1 MMHVNMSNREEEEEE
16 EMEERERGGK
26 NILLVKYSQGIEE
39 SAKTDNTPMK
49 TARLSPL
56 HNICCIR
63 DGGLAQPDS
72 CAAPT
77 REEVAA
83 VGGASLGEEADMDFS
98 PGFCC
103 CCCAIKPFQNPKPTQ
118 KHTHTLSLSLSLSLS
133 RPRMLLLDQ
142 RIRQK
147 KKEISPCRKQRGV
160 DVRVRRIQA
169 TKQQSN
175 KRSTLQKKSSNPK
188 SPFGKLISHPKQIMR
203 NPPTFCFL
211 VLSLS
216 LSLSLKERLSPENH
230 AKSKCFVV
238 TFYIQ
243 LKYFVAVIKK
253 LLQFSLC

>member
-16 EMEERERGGK
+16 EIEERERGEK

-39 SAKTDNTPMK
+39 SAKIDNTPMK

-77 REEVAA
+77 REEAAA

-118 KHTHTLSLSLSLSLS
+118 KHTLYLPLSLLP
-133 RPRMLLLDQ
+133 RPRVLLLDQ

-147 KKEISPCRKQRGV
+147 KKENSPCRKHRGV
-160 DVRVRRIQA
+160 DVCVRRIRA
-169 TKQQSN
+169 NKEQSN
-175 KRSTLQKKSSNPK
+175 NQTIALHCRRRVQTLNLRVES
-188 SPFGKLISHPKQIMR
+188 
-203 NPPTFCFL
+203 
-211 VLSLS
+211 
-216 LSLSLKERLSPENH
+216 
-230 AKSKCFVV
+230 
-238 TFYIQ
+238 
-243 LKYFVAVIKK
+243 
-253 LLQFSLC
+253 

>member
-16 EMEERERGGK
+16 EMEERERGEK

-39 SAKTDNTPMK
+39 SAKIDNTPMK

-72 CAAPT
+72 CVAPT

-103 CCCAIKPFQNPKPTQ
+103 CCCCAIKPFQNPKPAQ
-118 KHTHTLSLSLSLSLS
+118 KHTLYLSLS

-169 TKQQSN
+169 NKQQSN
-175 KRSTLQKKSSNPK
+175 NQTSALHCRRRVQTLN
-188 SPFGKLISHPKQIMR
+188 L
-203 NPPTFCFL
+203 L
-211 VLSLS
+211 V
-216 LSLSLKERLSPENH
+216 
-230 AKSKCFVV
+230 
-238 TFYIQ
+238 
-243 LKYFVAVIKK
+243 
-253 LLQFSLC
+253 

>member
-1 MMHVNMSNREEEEEE
+1 MEGWFSKLPKPDFFLFFANSKLHDACQHVQQRRRKRRRRDGGEGK
-16 EMEERERGGK
+16 RGK
-26 NILLVKYSQGIEE
+26 KILLVKYSQGIEE

-56 HNICCIR
+56 HKICCIR

-72 CAAPT
+72 RAAPT

-118 KHTHTLSLSLSLSLS
+118 KHTLYLSLSHKTTNATPRSTDPAKEKRKFSL
-133 RPRMLLLDQ
+133 
-142 RIRQK
+142 QK
-147 KKEISPCRKQRGV
+147 TEGRGCF
-160 DVRVRRIQA
+160 RAQNPSKQA

-188 SPFGKLISHPKQIMR
+188 SPCGKLIYHPKQTVR

-216 LSLSLKERLSPENH
+216 LSERTSISRE
-230 AKSKCFVV
+230 
-238 TFYIQ
+238 
-243 LKYFVAVIKK
+243 
-253 LLQFSLC
+253 

>member
-1 MMHVNMSNREEEEEE
+1 MSWSSWRDGSLSFRNQIFFCFWQTPSCMMHVNMSNREEEEEE

-118 KHTHTLSLSLSLSLS
+118 KHTH
-133 RPRMLLLDQ
+133 
-142 RIRQK
+142 
-147 KKEISPCRKQRGV
+147 
-160 DVRVRRIQA
+160 
-169 TKQQSN
+169 
-175 KRSTLQKKSSNPK
+175 
-188 SPFGKLISHPKQIMR
+188 
-203 NPPTFCFL
+203 
-211 VLSLS
+211 S
-216 LSLSLKERLSPENH
+216 LSLSLKTTNATPRSTDP
-230 AKSKCFVV
+230 AKEKRN
-238 TFYIQ
+238 
-243 LKYFVAVIKK
+243 
-253 LLQFSLC
+253 FSLQKTEGRGCSRAQNPSNKTTIKQALYTAEEEFKP

>member
-1 MMHVNMSNREEEEEE
+1 MMHVNMSKREGEEE
-16 EMEERERGGK
+16 EMEERERWGK

-56 HNICCIR
+56 HKICCIR

-98 PGFCC
+98 TGFCC

-118 KHTHTLSLSLSLSLS
+118 KRTPSLPLSHKTTNATPRSTDPAKEKRKFSL
-133 RPRMLLLDQ
+133 
-142 RIRQK
+142 QK
-147 KKEISPCRKQRGV
+147 TEGRGCL
-160 DVRVRRIQA
+160 RAQNPSKQA

-188 SPFGKLISHPKQIMR
+188 SPFGKLIYHPKQTMR

-216 LSLSLKERLSPENH
+216 KRTSLQRIMQNQNVL
-230 AKSKCFVV
+230 
-238 TFYIQ
+238 
-243 LKYFVAVIKK
+243 
-253 LLQFSLC
+253 

>member
-1 MMHVNMSNREEEEEE
+1 
-16 EMEERERGGK
+16 MEERERGEK
-26 NILLVKYSQGIEE
+26 NLLLVKYSQGIEE

-56 HNICCIR
+56 HKICCIR

-103 CCCAIKPFQNPKPTQ
+103 CCCAIKPFQNPKPTR
-118 KHTHTLSLSLSLSLS
+118 KHTLYLSLSQDHECDSSIIGS
-133 RPRMLLLDQ
+133 GKR
-142 RIRQK
+142 K
-147 KKEISPCRKQRGV
+147 KKILFAENRG
-160 DVRVRRIQA
+160 RGCLRAQNPSKQA

-188 SPFGKLISHPKQIMR
+188 SPCGKLIYHPKQTVR

-211 VLSLS
+211 VLPLSLS
-216 LSLSLKERLSPENH
+216 LSLSLRKN
-230 AKSKCFVV
+230 V
-238 TFYIQ
+238 Y
-243 LKYFVAVIKK
+243 
-253 LLQFSLC
+253 LQRIMQNQNVL

>member
-1 MMHVNMSNREEEEEE
+1 MMHVNMSNREEEKE

-39 SAKTDNTPMK
+39 SAKIDNTPMK

-56 HNICCIR
+56 HKICCIR

-103 CCCAIKPFQNPKPTQ
+103 CCCAIKPFPNPKPTQ
-118 KHTHTLSLSLSLSLS
+118 KHTLYLSLSLSHKTTNATPRSTDPAKERRKFSL
-133 RPRMLLLDQ
+133 
-142 RIRQK
+142 QK
-147 KKEISPCRKQRGV
+147 TEGRGCW
-160 DVRVRRIQA
+160 RAQNPSKQA

-188 SPFGKLISHPKQIMR
+188 SPCVKLIDHPKQTVR

-211 VLSLS
+211 VISLSLS
-216 LSLSLKERLSPENH
+216 LSLSQKERLSAEIH

-238 TFYIQ
+238 T
-243 LKYFVAVIKK
+243 V
-253 LLQFSLC
+253 

>member
-1 MMHVNMSNREEEEEE
+1 MMHVNMSNREEE

-26 NILLVKYSQGIEE
+26 NILPVKYSQGIEE
-39 SAKTDNTPMK
+39 SAKIDNTPMK

-56 HNICCIR
+56 HKICCIR

-72 CAAPT
+72 RAAPT

-103 CCCAIKPFQNPKPTQ
+103 CCSAIKPFQNPKPKQ
-118 KHTHTLSLSLSLSLS
+118 KHTLYLSLSHKTTNAT
-133 RPRMLLLDQ
+133 PRST
-142 RIRQK
+142 QK
-147 KKEISPCRKQRGV
+147 KKENSPCRRQRGV
-160 DVRVRRIQA
+160 DVCVRKIQA
-169 TKQQSN
+169 NKQQSKQSN

-188 SPFGKLISHPKQIMR
+188 SPYGKLIYHPKQTVR

-216 LSLSLKERLSPENH
+216 LKKNVSLQRIMQNQNVL
-230 AKSKCFVV
+230 
-238 TFYIQ
+238 
-243 LKYFVAVIKK
+243 
-253 LLQFSLC
+253 

>member
-1 MMHVNMSNREEEEEE
+1 MMYVNMSNREEEKE

-56 HNICCIR
+56 HKICCIR

-118 KHTHTLSLSLSLSLS
+118 IHTLSLSLSQ
-133 RPRMLLLDQ
+133 DHECFYQ
-142 RIRQK
+142 QIRQK
-147 KKEISPCRKQRGV
+147 KKENSPCRKQRGV
-160 DVRVRRIQA
+160 DVGVRRIQA
-169 TKQQSN
+169 HKQQSN
-175 KRSTLQKKSSNPK
+175 NQTSALHCRRRVQTLN
-188 SPFGKLISHPKQIMR
+188 LIVES
-203 NPPTFCFL
+203 
-211 VLSLS
+211 
-216 LSLSLKERLSPENH
+216 
-230 AKSKCFVV
+230 
-238 TFYIQ
+238 
-243 LKYFVAVIKK
+243 
-253 LLQFSLC
+253 

>member
-39 SAKTDNTPMK
+39 SAKTDNTPMN

-133 RPRMLLLDQ
+133 QDHECYSSINGSGKRKKKFLLAENRGEWMFACAESKQQNNNQTSALHCRRRVQTLNLLL
-142 RIRQK
+142 
-147 KKEISPCRKQRGV
+147 ES
-160 DVRVRRIQA
+160 
-169 TKQQSN
+169 
-175 KRSTLQKKSSNPK
+175 
-188 SPFGKLISHPKQIMR
+188 
-203 NPPTFCFL
+203 
-211 VLSLS
+211 
-216 LSLSLKERLSPENH
+216 
-230 AKSKCFVV
+230 
-238 TFYIQ
+238 
-243 LKYFVAVIKK
+243 
-253 LLQFSLC
+253 